1 MSQNLELEQ
10 EKLLKDEAAKLAKE
24 RREIRLEMARMRKEM
39 EASIKPDSLSI
50 EERLQKLQVLKEKNL
65 ISDEEYD
72 KKRADILND
81 I

>member
-1 MSQNLELEQ
+1 
-10 EKLLKDEAAKLAKE
+10 
-24 RREIRLEMARMRKEM
+24 M
-39 EASIKPDSLSI
+39 EASMKPDSLST

>member
-1 MSQNLELEQ
+1 M
-10 EKLLKDEAAKLAKE
+10 
-24 RREIRLEMARMRKEM
+24 
-39 EASIKPDSLSI
+39 KPDSLST